1 MLFPAVKLIRAFFFL
16 EMACNSCNST
26 HSFSITK
33 LCEAD
38 KGRELLQTY
47 LDDPAIT
54 RMYKELLKKKLF
66 MNYNFCLFNSA
77 FFPQVGL

>member
-1 MLFPAVKLIRAFFFL
+1 MLFRAVKLIRAKWHAIHVTQHIL
-16 EMACNSCNST
+16 
-26 HSFSITK
+26 SI
-33 LCEAD
+33 CEAD

-54 RMYKELLKKKLF
+54 RMYKELLQKKLF

-77 FFPQVGL
+77 FFPSWSVARK

>member
-54 RMYKELLKKKLF
+54 RMYKELLKQKIIYELQF
-66 MNYNFCLFNSA
+66 LSI
-77 FFPQVGL
+77 

>member
-26 HSFSITK
+26 HSSSITK
-33 LCEAD
+33 ICEAD

-54 RMYKELLKKKLF
+54 RMYKELLKKKIIYELKF
-66 MNYNFCLFNSA
+66 LSI
-77 FFPQVGL
+77 

>member
-54 RMYKELLKKKLF
+54 RMYKELLKKKIIYELKF
-66 MNYNFCLFNSA
+66 LSI
-77 FFPQVGL
+77 

>member
-1 MLFPAVKLIRAFFFL
+1 MLFRAVKLIRAFFFL

-54 RMYKELLKKKLF
+54 GMYKELQKKKIIYKLKF
-66 MNYNFCLFNSA
+66 LSI
-77 FFPQVGL
+77 